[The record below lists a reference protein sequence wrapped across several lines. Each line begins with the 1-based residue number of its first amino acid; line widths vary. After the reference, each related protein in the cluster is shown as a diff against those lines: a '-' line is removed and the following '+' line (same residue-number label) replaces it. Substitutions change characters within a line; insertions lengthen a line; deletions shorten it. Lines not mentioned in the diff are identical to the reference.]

1 MKLKK
6 IASLMLAGVMAV
18 SMLAG
23 CSTAAVDPEPTPDP
37 DPVPATGSSITL
49 GEEVGVEKDFITF
62 ADNADDVAALQDA
75 LGNLSST
82 GVYYSA
88 RLPKTV
94 TPVTS
99 WNPNEDMKLVVS
111 DFAESAEIT
120 NTRLGA
126 GLMKGDLLRW
136 FNKNADKTMKYGLL
150 FVVDGTV
157 EDDKALA
164 QIADMIKDDIAK
176 LPNVNMSWNDR
187 YTYDYTVS
195 ASVVNKA
202 LEPFAGYTVSAD
214 FIAVTVTRVPTAA

>member
-1 MKLKK
+1 MTPGGVCYNAFERKRTFLS
-6 IASLMLAGVMAV
+6 ACFGSL
-18 SMLAG
+18 S
-23 CSTAAVDPEPTPDP
+23 EPTPDP

-88 RLPKTV
+88 SLPKTV

-99 WNPNEDMKLVVS
+99 WNPNRDMQLVVS

-120 NTRLGA
+120 NDSLCA
-126 GLMKGDLLRW
+126 GWMKGDLLRW
-136 FNKNADKTMKYGLL
+136 FNKHADETMKYGLL

>member
-23 CSTAAVDPEPTPDP
+23 CSTGKVDPEPTPDP

-82 GVYYSA
+82 GVYDSA

-120 NTRLGA
+120 NTNLGA
-126 GLMKGDLLRW
+126 KWVKHDLVYH
-136 FNKNADKTMKYGLL
+136 FSKNAGETMKYGLL

-164 QIADMIKDDIAK
+164 QIADMIKDDIAD
-176 LPNVNMSWNDR
+176 LPNVNVSWNDR

>member
-23 CSTAAVDPEPTPDP
+23 CSNTAVDPEPTPDP

-82 GVYYSA
+82 GVYDSA

-99 WNPNEDMKLVVS
+99 WNPNKDMKLVVS

-126 GLMKGDLLRW
+126 GLMKGDLLYF

-176 LPNVNMSWNDR
+176 LPNVNVSFNDR

>member
-1 MKLKK
+1 MKLRK

-23 CSTAAVDPEPTPDP
+23 CSNTAVDPEPTPDP

-99 WNPNEDMKLVVS
+99 WNPNGDMKLVVS

-120 NTRLGA
+120 NTSLGA
-126 GLMKGDLLRW
+126 MWMKGDLLRW

-164 QIADMIKDDIAK
+164 QIADMIKDDIAN
-176 LPNVNMSWNDR
+176 LPNVNVSYNDR

>member
-6 IASLMLAGVMAV
+6 LMALALSGVLAV
-18 SMLAG
+18 SMFAG
-23 CSTAAVDPEPTPDP
+23 CAKADVKPEPTPDP

-82 GVYYSA
+82 GVYDSA

-94 TPVTS
+94 TGVYA
-99 WNPNEDMKLVVS
+99 WNPNADMKLVVS
-111 DFAESAEIT
+111 DFAETAGIT
-120 NTRLGA
+120 NTNLGNR
-126 GLMKGDLLRW
+126 LMKHDLLHH
-136 FNKNADKTMKYGLL
+136 FNKNADETMKYGLL

-157 EDDKALA
+157 DDDKALA
-164 QIADMIKDDIAK
+164 QIADMIKDDIAD
-176 LPNVNMSWNDR
+176 LPNVNVSFNDR

>member
-23 CSTAAVDPEPTPDP
+23 CSNTAVDPEPTPDP

-82 GVYYSA
+82 GVYDSA

-120 NTRLGA
+120 NTNLGA
-126 GLMKGDLLRW
+126 WSMNHDQLHH
-136 FNKNADKTMKYGLL
+136 FNKNADETMKYGLL

-164 QIADMIKDDIAK
+164 QIADMIKGDIAD
-176 LPNVNMSWNDR
+176 LPNVNVSFNDR

>member
-23 CSTAAVDPEPTPDP
+23 CSNTAVDPEPTPDP

-82 GVYYSA
+82 GVYDSA

-99 WNPNEDMKLVVS
+99 WNPNGDMKLVVS

-120 NTRLGA
+120 NTSLGA
-126 GLMKGDLLRW
+126 MWMKGDLLRW

-164 QIADMIKDDIAK
+164 QIADMIKDDIAN
-176 LPNVNMSWNDR
+176 LP
-187 YTYDYTVS
+187 
-195 ASVVNKA
+195 
-202 LEPFAGYTVSAD
+202 
-214 FIAVTVTRVPTAA
+214 RVYLRSRLICAKWRK

>member
-23 CSTAAVDPEPTPDP
+23 CSNTAVDPEPTPDP

-164 QIADMIKDDIAK
+164 QIADMIKDDTAK

>member
-23 CSTAAVDPEPTPDP
+23 CSNTAVDPEPTPDP

-82 GVYYSA
+82 GVYDSA

-99 WNPNEDMKLVVS
+99 WNPNGDMKLVVS

-120 NTRLGA
+120 NTSLGA
-126 GLMKGDLLRW
+126 MWMKGDLLRW

-164 QIADMIKDDIAK
+164 QIADMIKDDIAN
-176 LPNVNMSWNDR
+176 LPNVNVSYNDR